1 MKSLW
6 RSFAVLAML
15 LLGGCAANQL
25 PGYQPVYYSYE
36 VPLELM
42 QKIAVKFKQNGL
54 NNAVVVRDQVGR
66 VRLAG
71 SYQNELEVDISNIS
85 LQN

>member
-1 MKSLW
+1 
-6 RSFAVLAML
+6 ML

-36 VPLELM
+36 VPSELM
-42 QKIAVKFKQNGL
+42 QKIAVKFKQHGL
-54 NNAVVVRDQVGR
+54 NNAAVVRDQVGR

-71 SYQNELEVDISNIS
+71 SYQSELEVERAFVIAQSVV
-85 LQN
+85 